1 MSTYCPRCGN
11 TSVVKSGFV
20 KQQQR
25 HYCKK
30 CFFHF
35 TINNRGVPPDI
46 KRLALHLYLEGL
58 SYRAISRVTG
68 VSDVA
73 IAKWIRPVKKSLRP
87 LRKQQIRVTE
97 LHRLEHFFI
106 TKELFNKF
114 GWLLIGLEENKDVCL
129 FGSYT
134 SGNCRIEEKGK

>member
-1 MSTYCPRCGN
+1 MI
-11 TSVVKSGFV
+11 KSGFV
-20 KQQQR
+20 KEQQR
-25 HYCKK
+25 YHCKT
-30 CFFHF
+30 CSFHF
-35 TINNRGVPPDI
+35 TINNRGVASDI

-73 IAKWIRPVKKSLRP
+73 IAKWIRPLKKSLHP
-87 LRKQQIRVTE
+87 IRKQQIRVTE

-129 FGSYT
+129 FGSYS
-134 SGNCRIEEKGK
+134 SGNCRIEEKSK

>member
-1 MSTYCPRCGN
+1 
-11 TSVVKSGFV
+11 VIKSGFV
-20 KQQQR
+20 KEQQR
-25 HYCKK
+25 YYCKK
-30 CFFHF
+30 CSFHF
-35 TINNRGVPPDI
+35 TINNRGVASDI

-73 IAKWIRPVKKSLRP
+73 IAKWIRPLKKSLHP
-87 LRKQQIRVTE
+87 IRKQQIRVTE

-134 SGNCRIEEKGK
+134 SGNCRIEEKA